1 MKKHTKKTKTVVTES
16 PTRKT
21 VVTESPTPTESPT
34 VELSSSYSPS
44 YFPSSVHVVTE
55 SPTRN
60 PVATESPTPTESPT
74 VKPSSSYSPTS
85 SPSSV
90 PVVTE
95 SPTRKAVVT
104 ESPTPEPSPSNS
116 LSSYPSSV
124 PSTSQIPTCIPKDA
138 VSVCIALDVS
148 NSICIDTVCPPFCSI
163 QCDRLEFGDFCCQA
177 FENGISFTREVLQ
190 GIENAEFA
198 QVLKQY
204 SVVVFSDLADSI
216 QTLTGSVED
225 AIDSI
230 SNYKYEGGGT
240 RTEYALSLCEN
251 ELSGQPNPVVILISD
266 GRPERQQNAV
276 NKATD
281 AALRGI
287 SIIPVAINE
296 NTSDL
301 EALNA
306 LARCSGQ
313 ENTAAI
319 PCEDNQGISVGNF
332 DGLSEIIKKIVVKIN
347 CSLS

>member
-60 PVATESPTPTESPT
+60 TVATESPT

-138 VSVCIALDVS
+138 VSVCIAIDDS
-148 NSICIDTVCPPFCSI
+148 GSICDAVCTPFCSI
-163 QCDRLEFGDFCCQA
+163 QCNRLEFGTFCCQA
-177 FENGISFTREVLQ
+177 FENGISFVRESLQ
-190 GIENAEFA
+190 GIENAKYA

-204 SVVVFSDLADSI
+204 SVVVFGSRSTTV
-216 QTLTGSVED
+216 QGLTGSVED
-225 AIDSI
+225 AINSI
-230 SNYKYEGGGT
+230 ANYEYVGKGT
-240 RTEYALSLCEN
+240 RTEYAINRCQN
-251 ELSGQPNPVVILISD
+251 ELNGQPNPVIILVSD
-266 GRPERQQNAV
+266 GRPEFQLAAV
-276 NKATD
+276 NSATN
-281 AALRGI
+281 AASKGT

-313 ENTAAI
+313 ENMAAI
-319 PCEDNQGISVGNF
+319 PCEDNQGLSVDDF
-332 DGLSEIIKKIVVKIN
+332 DGLSEIIRRLVVKIN